1 MTFRHAGA
9 LLLSACLA
17 VTLGA
22 CGEDTLQTS
31 SAAPSAPAASEPAPV
46 SSSGGGAEEETGFPV
61 EVALDA
67 TVSPSLFAGL
77 YAAQEQGYFSAEG
90 LSVEA
95 VLYTES
101 GAPAV
106 EKAAAG
112 EADFAVASQAEGM
125 AQALEEGAS
134 VTAVAAL
141 QQHSDLGL
149 LSAQSR
155 NLTRP
160 KALAETPCTLP
171 AGALSQALFQTALE
185 ADGGTFSEKLLSP
198 VDAAAPDWA
207 YEALQNGAEAV
218 SCSYGWDGLLCKEQG
233 LDFQFQF
240 YTDISPQL
248 DGYPAVLAANN
259 TFLTDHTAETEAFLR
274 ALRAGY
280 TYAAQNPQAA
290 AAWVCER
297 VPAVRDL
304 QTAVERSLTWLAGK
318 YRDEATHW
326 GALDETRWNTFYT
339 WMNSCALTETSLPL
353 NTGFS
358 EAYLPDAGETAEE
371 AVSSAVSS
379 AAPSSGSAAA

>member
-46 SSSGGGAEEETGFPV
+46 SSSGGGDEEETGFPV

-125 AQALEEGAS
+125 AQALGEGAP

-149 LSAQSR
+149 LSAQSL

-185 ADGGTFSEKLLSP
+185 ADGGTFS
-198 VDAAAPDWA
+198 
-207 YEALQNGAEAV
+207 
-218 SCSYGWDGLLCKEQG
+218 
-233 LDFQFQF
+233 
-240 YTDISPQL
+240 
-248 DGYPAVLAANN
+248 
-259 TFLTDHTAETEAFLR
+259 
-274 ALRAGY
+274 
-280 TYAAQNPQAA
+280 
-290 AAWVCER
+290 
-297 VPAVRDL
+297 
-304 QTAVERSLTWLAGK
+304 
-318 YRDEATHW
+318 
-326 GALDETRWNTFYT
+326 
-339 WMNSCALTETSLPL
+339 
-353 NTGFS
+353 
-358 EAYLPDAGETAEE
+358 
-371 AVSSAVSS
+371 
-379 AAPSSGSAAA
+379 